1 MAQAERIFGV
11 REVTRLLGLT
21 PKRAAQLRRLGVL
34 NAGGGCTFRA
44 LVAIRAASAL
54 LDSGATVRQIR
65 QALDALRRQEPGL
78 GSPLAETRL
87 VVEGS
92 RVLAQTDR
100 VRFDPR
106 TGQTVLALDVGGLEK
121 EAAATLAMGLVRPLV
136 PPAAQVEMWFDRA
149 AQWDADPAHWED
161 AVEAYQRV
169 VAVEPSYA
177 AAWNNLGLLHHRM
190 GQYTEAQEAY
200 EAALRAQPTCAEA
213 AYNLGSLCED
223 LGELPASIRS
233 TSPACSASRA
243 GAARPR
249 GTGGAT
255 WSSTRRAPG
264 RASRARTSSWWTMSE
279 APGPVSAAGRRARRP
294 SPGRGA
300 PDPAGRRCGS

>member
-161 AVEAYQRV
+161 AIEAYQRV

-223 LGELPASIRS
+223 LGELPASIRFYLRALEL
-233 TSPACSASRA
+233 SPDYPDAHFNLA
-243 GAARPR
+243 GVLGKSGRGREAARH
-249 GTGGAT
+249 
-255 WSSTRRAPG
+255 WRRYLELDAESPW
-264 RASRARTSSWWTMSE
+264 ARI
-279 APGPVSAAGRRARRP
+279 AR
-294 SPGRGA
+294 SHLELV
-300 PDPAGRRCGS
+300 DDE

>member
-34 NAGGGCTFRA
+34 SAGGGCTFRA

-161 AVEAYQRV
+161 AIEAYQRV

-200 EAALRAQPTCAEA
+200 EAALRAQPTCSEA

-223 LGELPASIRS
+223 LGELPASIRFYLRALEL
-233 TSPACSASRA
+233 SPDYPDAHFNLA
-243 GAARPR
+243 GVLGKSGRGREAARH
-249 GTGGAT
+249 
-255 WSSTRRAPG
+255 WRRYLELDAESPW
-264 RASRARTSSWWTMSE
+264 ARI
-279 APGPVSAAGRRARRP
+279 AR
-294 SPGRGA
+294 SHLELV
-300 PDPAGRRCGS
+300 DDE

>member
-34 NAGGGCTFRA
+34 SAGGGCTFRA

-136 PPAAQVEMWFDRA
+136 PPAAQAETWFDRA

-161 AVEAYQRV
+161 AIDAYQRV

-223 LGELPASIRS
+223 LGELPASIRYYLRALEL
-233 TSPACSASRA
+233 SPDYPDAHFNLA
-243 GAARPR
+243 GVL
-249 GTGGAT
+249 GK
-255 WSSTRRAPG
+255 S
-264 RASRARTSSWWTMSE
+264 
-279 APGPVSAAGRRARRP
+279 
-294 SPGRGA
+294 GRGREA
-300 PDPAGRRCGS
+300 VPHWRRYLELDAESPWARIARSHLELVDDE

>member
-1 MAQAERIFGV
+1 MAQAEQIFGV

-161 AVEAYQRV
+161 AIEAYQRV

-200 EAALRAQPTCAEA
+200 EAALRAEPTCAEA

-223 LGELPASIRS
+223 LGELPASIRFYLRALEL
-233 TSPACSASRA
+233 SPDYPDAHFNLA
-243 GAARPR
+243 GVL
-249 GTGGAT
+249 GK
-255 WSSTRRAPG
+255 S
-264 RASRARTSSWWTMSE
+264 
-279 APGPVSAAGRRARRP
+279 
-294 SPGRGA
+294 GRGREA
-300 PDPAGRRCGS
+300 VPHWRRYLELDAESPWARIARSHLELVDDE

>member
-34 NAGGGCTFRA
+34 SAGGGCTFRA

-136 PPAAQVEMWFDRA
+136 PPAAQAETWFDRA

-161 AVEAYQRV
+161 AIDAYQRV

-200 EAALRAQPTCAEA
+200 EAALRAEPTCAEA

-223 LGELPASIRS
+223 LGEFPASIRYYLRALEL
-233 TSPACSASRA
+233 SPDYPDAHFNLA
-243 GAARPR
+243 GVL
-249 GTGGAT
+249 GK
-255 WSSTRRAPG
+255 S
-264 RASRARTSSWWTMSE
+264 
-279 APGPVSAAGRRARRP
+279 
-294 SPGRGA
+294 GRGREA
-300 PDPAGRRCGS
+300 VRHWRRYLELDAESPWARIARSHLELVDDE

>member
-34 NAGGGCTFRA
+34 SVGGGYTFRD
-44 LVAIRAASAL
+44 LVAIRVASAL

-65 QALDALRRQEPGL
+65 QALDALRRQEPGV
-78 GSPLAETRL
+78 GSPLAEMRL

-136 PPAAQVEMWFDRA
+136 PPAAQAEMWFDRA

-161 AVEAYQRV
+161 AIEAYRRV
-169 VAVEPSYA
+169 VAVDPSYA

-200 EAALRAQPTCAEA
+200 EAALKAQATCAEA
-213 AYNLGSLCED
+213 AYNLGSLFED
-223 LGELPASIRS
+223 LGELPGSIRYYLM
-233 TSPACSASRA
+233 AL
-243 GAARPR
+243 
-249 GTGGAT
+249 
-255 WSSTRRAPG
+255 
-264 RASRARTSSWWTMSE
+264 E
-279 APGPVSAAGRRARRP
+279 L
-294 SPGRGA
+294 A
-300 PDPAGRRCGS
+300 PDYPDAHFNLAGVLGKSGRNREATEHWRRYLELDAESPWARIARSHLEFVEDE

>member
-34 NAGGGCTFRA
+34 SAGGGCTFRA

-121 EAAATLAMGLVRPLV
+121 EAAATLTMGLVRPLV
-136 PPAAQVEMWFDRA
+136 PPAAQAETWFDRA

-161 AVEAYQRV
+161 AIEAYQRV

-223 LGELPASIRS
+223 LGELPASIRYYLRALEL
-233 TSPACSASRA
+233 SPDYPDAHFNLA
-243 GAARPR
+243 GVL
-249 GTGGAT
+249 GK
-255 WSSTRRAPG
+255 S
-264 RASRARTSSWWTMSE
+264 
-279 APGPVSAAGRRARRP
+279 
-294 SPGRGA
+294 GRGREA
-300 PDPAGRRCGS
+300 VPHWRRYLELDAESPWARIARSHLELVDDE

>member
-34 NAGGGCTFRA
+34 SAGGGCTFRA

-161 AVEAYQRV
+161 AIEAYQRV

-213 AYNLGSLCED
+213 AYNLGSLNED
-223 LGELPASIRS
+223 TGNVEEAIRCYRRALDI
-233 TSPACSASRA
+233 SPDYADAHFNLAGALARA
-243 GAARPR
+243 GRGDEAVRHWQRYLELDAGSPWAKIARAHLEVVDQ
-249 GTGGAT
+249 TDT
-255 WSSTRRAPG
+255 ST
-264 RASRARTSSWWTMSE
+264 E
-279 APGPVSAAGRRARRP
+279 
-294 SPGRGA
+294 
-300 PDPAGRRCGS
+300 

>member
-34 NAGGGCTFRA
+34 SAGGGYTFRA
-44 LVAIRAASAL
+44 LVAIRAAGAL

-136 PPAAQVEMWFDRA
+136 PPAAQAETWFERA

-161 AVEAYQRV
+161 AIDAYQRV
-169 VAVEPSYA
+169 VAMEPGYA

-200 EAALRAQPTCAEA
+200 EAALRAEPGCAEA

-223 LGELPASIRS
+223 LGELPASIRYYLRALEL
-233 TSPACSASRA
+233 SPDYPDAHFNLA
-243 GAARPR
+243 GVL
-249 GTGGAT
+249 GK
-255 WSSTRRAPG
+255 S
-264 RASRARTSSWWTMSE
+264 
-279 APGPVSAAGRRARRP
+279 
-294 SPGRGA
+294 GRGREA
-300 PDPAGRRCGS
+300 VQHWRRYLELDAESPWARIARSHLELVDDE

>member
-161 AVEAYQRV
+161 AIEAYQRV

-200 EAALRAQPTCAEA
+200 EAALRAQPSCAEA

-223 LGELPASIRS
+223 LGELPASIRYYLRALEL
-233 TSPACSASRA
+233 SPDYPDAHFNLA
-243 GAARPR
+243 GVLGKSGRGREAARH
-249 GTGGAT
+249 
-255 WSSTRRAPG
+255 WRRYLELDAESPW
-264 RASRARTSSWWTMSE
+264 ARI
-279 APGPVSAAGRRARRP
+279 AR
-294 SPGRGA
+294 SHLELV
-300 PDPAGRRCGS
+300 DDE

>member
-34 NAGGGCTFRA
+34 SAGGGCTFRA

-161 AVEAYQRV
+161 AIEAYQRV

-200 EAALRAQPTCAEA
+200 EAALRAQPSCAEA

-223 LGELPASIRS
+223 LGELPASIRYYLRALEL
-233 TSPACSASRA
+233 SPDYPDAHFNLA
-243 GAARPR
+243 GVLGKSGRGREAARH
-249 GTGGAT
+249 
-255 WSSTRRAPG
+255 WRRYLELDAESPW
-264 RASRARTSSWWTMSE
+264 ARI
-279 APGPVSAAGRRARRP
+279 AR
-294 SPGRGA
+294 SHLELV
-300 PDPAGRRCGS
+300 DDE

>member
-136 PPAAQVEMWFDRA
+136 PPAAQAETWFDRA

-161 AVEAYQRV
+161 AIEAYQRV

-200 EAALRAQPTCAEA
+200 EAALRAEPTCAEA

-223 LGELPASIRS
+223 LGELPASIRYYLRALEL
-233 TSPACSASRA
+233 SPDYPDAHFNLA
-243 GAARPR
+243 GVL
-249 GTGGAT
+249 GK
-255 WSSTRRAPG
+255 S
-264 RASRARTSSWWTMSE
+264 
-279 APGPVSAAGRRARRP
+279 
-294 SPGRGA
+294 GRGREA
-300 PDPAGRRCGS
+300 VPHWRRYLELDAESPWARIARSHLELVDDE

>member
-34 NAGGGCTFRA
+34 SAGGGCTFRA

-161 AVEAYQRV
+161 AIEAYQRV

-200 EAALRAQPTCAEA
+200 EAALRAEPTCAEA

-223 LGELPASIRS
+223 LGELPASIRYYLRALEL
-233 TSPACSASRA
+233 SPDYPDAHFNLA
-243 GAARPR
+243 GVL
-249 GTGGAT
+249 GK
-255 WSSTRRAPG
+255 S
-264 RASRARTSSWWTMSE
+264 
-279 APGPVSAAGRRARRP
+279 
-294 SPGRGA
+294 GRGREA
-300 PDPAGRRCGS
+300 VPHWRRYLELDAESPWARIARSHLELVDDE

>member
-21 PKRAAQLRRLGVL
+21 PRRAAQLRRLGVL
-34 NAGGGCTFRA
+34 SAGGGYTFRD
-44 LVAIRAASAL
+44 LVAIRVASAL

-65 QALDALRRQEPGL
+65 QALDALRRQEPRV
-78 GSPLAETRL
+78 GSPLAEMRL
-87 VVEGS
+87 VVDGS

-121 EAAATLAMGLVRPLV
+121 EAAATLTMGLVRPLV

-161 AVEAYQRV
+161 AIEAYQRV
-169 VAVEPSYA
+169 VNVDPSYA

-200 EAALRAQPTCAEA
+200 EAALKAQPTCAEA
-213 AYNLGSLCED
+213 AYNLGSLFED
-223 LGELPASIRS
+223 LGELPASVRYYLMALELSPNYPDAHFNLAGVLGKSGRNREASEHWRRYLELDAESPWARIARS
-233 TSPACSASRA
+233 HL
-243 GAARPR
+243 
-249 GTGGAT
+249 
-255 WSSTRRAPG
+255 
-264 RASRARTSSWWTMSE
+264 E
-279 APGPVSAAGRRARRP
+279 LVE
-294 SPGRGA
+294 
-300 PDPAGRRCGS
+300 DE

>member
-161 AVEAYQRV
+161 AIEAYQRV

-200 EAALRAQPTCAEA
+200 EAALRAEPTCAEA

-223 LGELPASIRS
+223 LGELPASIRFYLRALEL
-233 TSPACSASRA
+233 SPDYPDAHFNLA
-243 GAARPR
+243 GVLGKSGRGREAARH
-249 GTGGAT
+249 
-255 WSSTRRAPG
+255 WRRYLELDAESPW
-264 RASRARTSSWWTMSE
+264 ARI
-279 APGPVSAAGRRARRP
+279 AR
-294 SPGRGA
+294 SHLELV
-300 PDPAGRRCGS
+300 DDE

>member
-121 EAAATLAMGLVRPLV
+121 EAAATLTMGLVRPLV
-136 PPAAQVEMWFDRA
+136 PPAAQAETWFDRA

-161 AVEAYQRV
+161 AIEAYQRV

-200 EAALRAQPTCAEA
+200 EAALRAEPTCAEA

-223 LGELPASIRS
+223 LGELPASIRYYLRALEL
-233 TSPACSASRA
+233 SPDYPDAHFNLA
-243 GAARPR
+243 GVLGKSGRGREAARH
-249 GTGGAT
+249 
-255 WSSTRRAPG
+255 WRRYLELDAESPW
-264 RASRARTSSWWTMSE
+264 ARI
-279 APGPVSAAGRRARRP
+279 AR
-294 SPGRGA
+294 SHLELV
-300 PDPAGRRCGS
+300 DDE

>member
-34 NAGGGCTFRA
+34 SAGGGCTFRA

-87 VVEGS
+87 VVAGS

-136 PPAAQVEMWFDRA
+136 PPAAQAETWFDRA

-161 AVEAYQRV
+161 AIDAYQRV

-223 LGELPASIRS
+223 LGELPASIRYYLRALEL
-233 TSPACSASRA
+233 SPDYPDAHFNLA
-243 GAARPR
+243 GVL
-249 GTGGAT
+249 GK
-255 WSSTRRAPG
+255 S
-264 RASRARTSSWWTMSE
+264 
-279 APGPVSAAGRRARRP
+279 
-294 SPGRGA
+294 GRGREA
-300 PDPAGRRCGS
+300 VPHWRRYLELDAESPWARIARSHLELVDDE

>member
-21 PKRAAQLRRLGVL
+21 PRRAAQLRRLGVL
-34 NAGGGCTFRA
+34 SAGGGYTFRA
-44 LVAIRAASAL
+44 LVATRAASAL

-136 PPAAQVEMWFDRA
+136 PPAAQAETWFERA

-161 AVEAYQRV
+161 AIDAYQRV

-223 LGELPASIRS
+223 LGELPASIRYYLRALEL
-233 TSPACSASRA
+233 SPDYPDAHFNLA
-243 GAARPR
+243 GVL
-249 GTGGAT
+249 GK
-255 WSSTRRAPG
+255 S
-264 RASRARTSSWWTMSE
+264 
-279 APGPVSAAGRRARRP
+279 
-294 SPGRGA
+294 GRGREA
-300 PDPAGRRCGS
+300 VQHWRRYLELDAESPWARIARSHLELVDDE

>member
-87 VVEGS
+87 VGEGS

-161 AVEAYQRV
+161 AIEAYQRV

-200 EAALRAQPTCAEA
+200 EAALRAEPTCAEA

-223 LGELPASIRS
+223 LGELPASIRYYLRALEL
-233 TSPACSASRA
+233 SPDYPDAHFNLA
-243 GAARPR
+243 GVL
-249 GTGGAT
+249 GK
-255 WSSTRRAPG
+255 S
-264 RASRARTSSWWTMSE
+264 
-279 APGPVSAAGRRARRP
+279 
-294 SPGRGA
+294 GRGREA
-300 PDPAGRRCGS
+300 VPHWRRYLELDAESPWARIARSHLELVDDE

>member
-34 NAGGGCTFRA
+34 SAGGGYTFRA
-44 LVAIRAASAL
+44 LVAIRAAGAL

-136 PPAAQVEMWFDRA
+136 PPAAQAETWFERA

-161 AVEAYQRV
+161 AIDAYQRV

-200 EAALRAQPTCAEA
+200 EAALRAEPGCAEA

-223 LGELPASIRS
+223 LGELPASIRYYLRALEL
-233 TSPACSASRA
+233 SPDYPDAHFNLA
-243 GAARPR
+243 GVL
-249 GTGGAT
+249 GK
-255 WSSTRRAPG
+255 S
-264 RASRARTSSWWTMSE
+264 
-279 APGPVSAAGRRARRP
+279 
-294 SPGRGA
+294 GRGREA
-300 PDPAGRRCGS
+300 VQHWRRYLELDAESPWARIARSHLELVDDE

>member
-1 MAQAERIFGV
+1 VAQAERIFGV

-34 NAGGGCTFRA
+34 SAGGGYTFRA
-44 LVAIRAASAL
+44 LVAVRAASAL

-106 TGQTVLALDVGGLEK
+106 TGQTVLALDVGGLAK

-136 PPAAQVEMWFDRA
+136 PPAAQVETWFDRA

-161 AVEAYQRV
+161 AIEAYQRV

-200 EAALRAQPTCAEA
+200 EAALRAQPSCAEA

-223 LGELPASIRS
+223 LGELPASIRYYLRALEL
-233 TSPACSASRA
+233 SPDYPDAHFNLA
-243 GAARPR
+243 GVLGKSGRGREAARH
-249 GTGGAT
+249 
-255 WSSTRRAPG
+255 WRRYLELDAESPW
-264 RASRARTSSWWTMSE
+264 ARI
-279 APGPVSAAGRRARRP
+279 AR
-294 SPGRGA
+294 SHLELV
-300 PDPAGRRCGS
+300 DDE

>member
-1 MAQAERIFGV
+1 MVQAERIFGV

-34 NAGGGCTFRA
+34 SAGGGYTFRD
-44 LVAIRAASAL
+44 LVAIRVASAL

-65 QALDALRRQEPGL
+65 QALEALRRQEPRV
-78 GSPLAETRL
+78 GSPLAEMRL

-121 EAAATLAMGLVRPLV
+121 EAAATLAMGLVRPIV

-161 AVEAYQRV
+161 AIEAYQRV
-169 VAVEPSYA
+169 VNVDPSYA
-177 AAWNNLGLLHHRM
+177 AAWNNLGLLHHRL
-190 GQYTEAQEAY
+190 GHYAEAQEAY
-200 EAALRAQPTCAEA
+200 EAALKAQPTCAEA
-213 AYNLGSLCED
+213 AYNLGSLFED
-223 LGELPASIRS
+223 LGELPASIRYYLMALEL
-233 TSPACSASRA
+233 SPNYPDAHFNLAGVLGKSGRNREASDHWRRYLELDA
-243 GAARPR
+243 ESPWARI
-249 GTGGAT
+249 
-255 WSSTRRAPG
+255 
-264 RASRARTSSWWTMSE
+264 ARSHLE
-279 APGPVSAAGRRARRP
+279 LVE
-294 SPGRGA
+294 
-300 PDPAGRRCGS
+300 DE